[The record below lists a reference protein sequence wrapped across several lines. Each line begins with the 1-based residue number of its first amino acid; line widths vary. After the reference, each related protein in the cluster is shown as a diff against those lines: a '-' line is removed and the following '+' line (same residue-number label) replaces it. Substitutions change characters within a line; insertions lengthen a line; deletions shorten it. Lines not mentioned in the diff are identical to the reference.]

1 MTTPS
6 LKAFK
11 MPALAQFSKEKG
23 TTSEQPEKNE
33 NDNFSPKN
41 DEFYVGHSSERIGGL
56 RRRLGNR
63 HIQLVAIGGSIGT
76 GLFIAIGTGLHKGGP
91 ASLLIAFAI
100 QAVMVGMLNN
110 CLAEMTTYMPV
121 SGGFIRLAGQWVDEA
136 WGFMTGWNFF
146 IYMALTVPFEIC
158 AVNLLLEF
166 WQNDIPVIAVIL
178 ACMVVYSLINLLAVG
193 TYGEAEFWL
202 SGGKVILILILF
214 VFTFITMVGGNPSGD
229 AYGFRHWRTP
239 GPFAEF
245 STEGALGRFEGF
257 LGALWIAVFT
267 VVGPEYIS
275 MVAAEAKH
283 PRIYI
288 KNAFKTVYWRFG
300 VFFVGGALCV
310 GVIVAHNDIT
320 LANAIANGQSSAAS
334 SPYVIAMQN
343 LGIDVLPHIVT
354 ALMITSVFS
363 AGNTYTYAATR
374 ALHGLAVG
382 GHAPK
387 IFAKTTRKGVPIYSF
402 IVVMA
407 FACLSF
413 LQLSGSSMKVL
424 EWLISLTTANILIDY
439 IVITTTYLKF
449 YHACKAQG
457 FDRSRLPYVGWF
469 QPYCGYISLAWM
481 VVMAGCFGYESFA
494 PWSTST
500 FFLNYTMIILAPI
513 VFTAW
518 KVLKGT
524 KWLQPNELDLTWEAE
539 LVAAY
544 EEAEEEQPVGFWRE
558 MGRMVDLRGL
568 HRRSI
573 ES

>member
-1 MTTPS
+1 MS
-6 LKAFK
+6 
-11 MPALAQFSKEKG
+11 ALAQLAKG
-23 TTSEQPEKNE
+23 KHPSSEEVMKIG
-33 NDNFSPKN
+33 NDDPSRKD
-41 DEFYVGHSSERIGGL
+41 DEFYEGHSSERIGGL

-100 QAVMVGMLNN
+100 EAIVVGMLNN

-121 SGGFIRLAGQWVDEA
+121 SGGFIRLAGKWVDEA
-136 WGFMTGWNFF
+136 WGFMAGWNFF

-158 AVNLLLEF
+158 AVNLLLQY
-166 WQNDIPVIAVIL
+166 WRDDIPVVAVIV

-202 SGGKVILILILF
+202 SGGKVMLILILF
-214 VFTFITMVGGNPSGD
+214 AFTFVTMVGGNPKRD
-229 AYGFRHWRTP
+229 AYGFRHWQNP
-239 GPFAEF
+239 GAFAEYAA
-245 STEGALGRFEGF
+245 EGTLGRFEGF
-257 LGALWIAVFT
+257 LGALWIALFT

-288 KNAFKTVYWRFG
+288 KKAFKTVYWRFG

-310 GVIVAHNDIT
+310 GVLVAYNDTT
-320 LANAIANGQSSAAS
+320 LANAIASGESSSAS

-343 LGIDVLPHIVT
+343 LGVDVLPHIVT

-382 GHAPK
+382 GHAPR
-387 IFAKTTRKGVPIYSF
+387 IFAKTTRNGVPIYSF

-413 LQLSGSSMKVL
+413 LQLSGGSMKVL

-439 IVITTTYLKF
+439 IIITTTYLKF
-449 YHACKAQG
+449 YHACKVQG

-469 QPYCGYISLAWM
+469 QPYCGYIALIWM
-481 VVMAGCFGYESFA
+481 VIMAGCFGYESFA

-500 FFLNYTMIILAPI
+500 FFLNYTMILFAPI
-513 VFTAW
+513 VFIAW
-518 KVLKGT
+518 KVFKRTSWLKSR
-524 KWLQPNELDLTWEAE
+524 ELDLTWEAE
-539 LVAAY
+539 LIAAY
-544 EEAEEEQPVGFWRE
+544 EEAEEEQPTGFWRE
-558 MGRMVDLRGL
+558 MARMVDIRGL
-568 HRRSI
+568 YHKSTT
-573 ES
+573 EG

>member
-1 MTTPS
+1 MS
-6 LKAFK
+6 
-11 MPALAQFSKEKG
+11 ALAEPAEGKRLS
-23 TTSEQPEKNE
+23 SEEVMKIG
-33 NDNFSPKN
+33 NDDPARKD
-41 DEFYVGHSSERIGGL
+41 DEFYEGYSSERIGGL

-100 QAVMVGMLNN
+100 EAIMVGMLNN

-136 WGFMTGWNFF
+136 WGFMAGWNFF
-146 IYMALTVPFEIC
+146 IYVALTVPFEIC
-158 AVNLLLEF
+158 AVNLLLQY
-166 WQNDIPVIAVIL
+166 WRDDIPVVAVIV

-202 SGGKVILILILF
+202 SGGKVMLILIL
-214 VFTFITMVGGNPSGD
+214 
-229 AYGFRHWRTP
+229 HWKNP
-239 GPFAEF
+239 GPFAEYAA
-245 STEGALGRFEGF
+245 EGNLGRFEGF
-257 LGALWIAVFT
+257 LGALWIALFT

-275 MVAAEAKH
+275 MAAAEAKH

-288 KNAFKTVYWRFG
+288 KKAFKTLYWRFG

-310 GVIVAHNDIT
+310 GVLVAYNDTT
-320 LANAIANGQSSAAS
+320 LANAIESGGSSSAS

-343 LGIDVLPHIVT
+343 LGVDVFPHIVT

-363 AGNTYTYAATR
+363 AGNTCTYAATR

-382 GHAPK
+382 GHAPG

-439 IVITTTYLKF
+439 IIIATTYLKF

-469 QPYCGYISLAWM
+469 QPYCGYIALTWM
-481 VVMAGCFGYESFA
+481 VIMAGCFGYESFS
-494 PWSTST
+494 PWSTSA
-500 FFLNYTMIILAPI
+500 FFLNYTMVLLAPI
-513 VFTAW
+513 VFIAW
-518 KVLKGT
+518 KVFKRTSWLKSH
-524 KWLQPNELDLTWEAE
+524 ELDLTWEAE
-539 LVAAY
+539 LIAAY
-544 EEAEEEQPVGFWRE
+544 EESEEEQPTGFWRE
-558 MGRMVDLRGL
+558 MARMVDIRGL
-568 HRRSI
+568 YHKSTT
-573 ES
+573 EA